1 MSNRVTAA
9 LRKGLHVVAAAFTFA
24 VYAIVVAPL
33 ARVLAWRRR
42 RRGDPP
48 RVLWGPIPLLTTAY
62 LARASRLHGYASDS
76 LVFHV
81 YGNNARDEFDIAL
94 DRFDR
99 IPFVGRL
106 VPYATFLW
114 AGLRYDGFGFFFD
127 GGLLWASPFWSAE
140 LPLLKFAGKKVIVL
154 PYGSDARLPSKTR
167 AMDRWNA
174 YTDVAEGAEDRRQ
187 EDVQAHLDAFGR
199 WADVVLGN
207 NDLVEDLP
215 RLDGVMPY
223 PIDLE
228 DWAPVPEEDD
238 GVVTVVHS
246 SNHRHYKGTRF
257 VIDAVEQLRG
267 EGLPVEL
274 DIVEGVPLA
283 EARARYATADVVAG
297 DFLLGGYANFGVEAM
312 ALGKPLLSYLRPRT
326 ARFHPEWAQSPVV
339 SAAPDEIAD
348 VLRQLVVDAERR
360 RELGRRGPEFVRE
373 VHSLEAVGKTLD
385 ELYRR
390 LWGPR
395 SAGRVP

>member
-1 MSNRVTAA
+1 
-9 LRKGLHVVAAAFTFA
+9 
-24 VYAIVVAPL
+24 
-33 ARVLAWRRR
+33 
-42 RRGDPP
+42 
-48 RVLWGPIPLLTTAY
+48 
-62 LARASRLHGYASDS
+62 
-76 LVFHV
+76 
-81 YGNNARDEFDIAL
+81 
-94 DRFDR
+94 
-99 IPFVGRL
+99 
-106 VPYATFLW
+106 
-114 AGLRYDGFGFFFD
+114 
-127 GGLLWASPFWSAE
+127 
-140 LPLLKFAGKKVIVL
+140 
-154 PYGSDARLPSKTR
+154 
-167 AMDRWNA
+167 MDRWNA
-174 YTDVAEGAEDRRQ
+174 YTDVAEGAEDRRE

-228 DWAPVPEEDD
+228 DWAPVPEDDD

-257 VIDAVEQLRG
+257 VIDAVEQLRD

-283 EARARYATADVVAG
+283 EARARYAAADVVAG

-348 VLRQLVVDAERR
+348 VLRPLVVDAERR